1 MEGNNRPNGTTTPE
15 DAYRIKSREEFQR
28 EVEGKEDIRV
38 ALDGIREELA
48 RTNKALEKI
57 ASNIM
62 IYGGRR

>member
-15 DAYRIKSREEFQR
+15 DAYRIKSREQFER

>member
-15 DAYRIKSREEFQR
+15 DAYRIKSREAFQR

-38 ALDGIREELA
+38 ALNGIREELA

-57 ASNIM
+57 AINIM

>member
-15 DAYRIKSREEFQR
+15 DAYRIKSREAFQR

-62 IYGGRR
+62 IYGDRR

>member
-1 MEGNNRPNGTTTPE
+1 MDGNNRPNGTTTPE
-15 DAYRIKSREEFQR
+15 DAYRIKSREAFQR

-62 IYGGRR
+62 IYGDRR

>member
-15 DAYRIKSREEFQR
+15 DAYRIKSREAFQR

-38 ALDGIREELA
+38 ALNGIREELA

-57 ASNIM
+57 ANNIM
-62 IYGGRR
+62 IYGDRR

>member
-15 DAYRIKSREEFQR
+15 DAYRIKSREAFQR

>member
-15 DAYRIKSREEFQR
+15 DAYRIKSREAFQR

-48 RTNKALEKI
+48 RMNKALEKI

-62 IYGGRR
+62 IYGDRR

>member
-15 DAYRIKSREEFQR
+15 DAYRIKRREAFQR